1 MWWRH
6 FSKRSGA
13 RLPTVASPAITT
25 DETHVVLGK
34 RVSIDALLAAL
45 RLLPRPGILFI
56 EGGTGP
62 GPLDA
67 LAEYETTPQRS
78 DLSGTVSPSQESH
91 FPLTTAV
98 IDGLQALAECH
109 AVPELMD
116 HLVAYNGEHVLLA
129 AYDAGS
135 DPIVISRRLP
145 PEVRQEITRLVEG
158 VA

>member
-1 MWWRH
+1 MWRRL
-6 FSKRSGA
+6 FSKRTDA
-13 RLPTVASPAITT
+13 TLATVAAPAITT
-25 DETHVVLGK
+25 DETHIVLGK
-34 RVSIDALLAAL
+34 RVRIDVLLAAV
-45 RLLPRPGILFI
+45 RLLPRPAILSI

-67 LAEYETTPQRS
+67 LAEYKTAPRRT
-78 DLSGTVSPSQESH
+78 DLSGTISPSEESH
-91 FPLTTAV
+91 FPLTATV

-116 HLVAYNGEHVLLA
+116 HLVVYDGEHVLLA

-135 DPIVISRRLP
+135 GPIVISRRLP

-158 VA
+158 AA